1 MLQPG
6 TLLDNK
12 YQIDAVIGQ
21 GGFGHVYRARERLT
35 GEAVAIKELVPTFV
49 HNPDMVKRFVQ
60 EARATLRLK
69 HRNIART
76 YGVFQDHGTYY
87 LAMEYLSG
95 GSLGDRLKQ
104 GPLEFDRA
112 ASIAAD
118 LCAALHYAHER
129 GVVHCD
135 IKPANVLFDDADQVQ
150 LVDFGIAYVSTEMM
164 TRQFHTAAGMAM
176 GTVQYM
182 APEQLAG
189 VRDDPR
195 IDVYAM
201 GVLLYRM
208 VAGRPYLGF
217 QTETTP
223 AAQARNIALI
233 QGQQP
238 EPLRDVRPGVP
249 NWLTET
255 VDKALRKQ
263 PEERFATAR
272 AMREALQEPD
282 QGRTRRDP
290 GLRRARVSDRGRQRR
305 PPEDQ
310 PEARRA
316 PARPPA
322 APRQDLG
329 RRETSVPEPEPAA
342 PRAEKPRDRRG
353 GCLLRGL
360 PAWLLIVGA
369 LTVTALACLI
379 LMLLV
384 IGAGADEIPPTD
396 SHPPAASNSAP
407 PTQDLS
413 AGDQWTRPADDK
425 VMIYVPGGEFHMG
438 SDTEAVAGAMAFC
451 DEFGGPCEPW
461 VYEVEQPRHRVT
473 LDAFW
478 IDQTE
483 VTHREYDACAREDDC
498 PKSQAS
504 LSERERAQGRHP
516 VTGVD
521 WHAAKTYCAWVGG
534 RVPTEAEWEFAARG
548 PDEHTFP
555 WGDPFDGTRLN
566 FCDAKCPEEDGV
578 TAFDDG
584 YELTAP
590 VGTYADGA
598 SWCGALD
605 MAGNV
610 HEWVADWRGPY
621 TAADQENPTG
631 PSSAEKKV
639 VRGGAYNSSPATV
652 RSAWR
657 GQLSPESAGGNLG
670 FRCVWVTE

>member
-21 GGFGHVYRARERLT
+21 GGFGYVYRARERLT

-49 HNPDMVKRFVQ
+49 HNPEMVKRFVQ

-69 HRNIART
+69 HRHIART
-76 YGVFQDHGTYY
+76 YGVFQDHETYY

-104 GPLEFDRA
+104 GALAFDRA
-112 ASIAAD
+112 ASIAAA

-164 TRQFHTAAGMAM
+164 TRQFHTVAGMAM

-182 APEQLAG
+182 SPEQLAG

-233 QGQQP
+233 QGQRPQ
-238 EPLRDVRPGVP
+238 PLREVRPGVP
-249 NWLTET
+249 NWLTDT

-263 PEERFATAR
+263 PEQRFATAK
-272 AMREALQEPD
+272 AMREALQEPQ

-290 GLRRARVSDRGRQRR
+290 ALRAARVSGGGRQRR
-305 PPEDQ
+305 PPQNQ
-310 PEARRA
+310 PGVRRS
-316 PARPPA
+316 PGRPDA
-322 APRQDLG
+322 APRQDVV
-329 RRETSVPEPEPAA
+329 RRDASVPEPEPVA
-342 PRAEKPRDRRG
+342 PHAKTPNDRRG
-353 GCLLRGL
+353 GCFLRGL
-360 PAWLLIVGA
+360 PAWVLIVGA
-369 LTVTALACLI
+369 LAGMALACLI

-384 IGAGADEIPPTD
+384 IGAGADEN
-396 SHPPAASNSAP
+396 PPAQENPPHTSNSAP

-413 AGDQWTRPADDK
+413 AGDQWTRPADDE

-438 SDTEAVAGAMAFC
+438 SDTEAVAEAMAFC
-451 DEFGGPCEPW
+451 DEYGGP
-461 VYEVEQPRHRVT
+461 
-473 LDAFW
+473 
-478 IDQTE
+478 
-483 VTHREYDACAREDDC
+483 
-498 PKSQAS
+498 
-504 LSERERAQGRHP
+504 
-516 VTGVD
+516 
-521 WHAAKTYCAWVGG
+521 
-534 RVPTEAEWEFAARG
+534 
-548 PDEHTFP
+548 
-555 WGDPFDGTRLN
+555 
-566 FCDAKCPEEDGV
+566 
-578 TAFDDG
+578 
-584 YELTAP
+584 
-590 VGTYADGA
+590 
-598 SWCGALD
+598 
-605 MAGNV
+605 
-610 HEWVADWRGPY
+610 
-621 TAADQENPTG
+621 
-631 PSSAEKKV
+631 
-639 VRGGAYNSSPATV
+639 
-652 RSAWR
+652 
-657 GQLSPESAGGNLG
+657 
-670 FRCVWVTE
+670 

>member
-21 GGFGHVYRARERLT
+21 GGFGYVYRARERLT

-49 HNPDMVKRFVQ
+49 HNPEMVKRFVQ

-69 HRNIART
+69 HRHIART

-95 GSLGDRLKQ
+95 GSLGDRLQQ
-104 GPLEFDRA
+104 GPLAIDRA
-112 ASIAAD
+112 AGIAAD
-118 LCAALHYAHER
+118 LCGALHYAHER

-195 IDVYAM
+195 VDVYAM

-233 QGQQP
+233 QQQRP
-238 EPLRDVRPGVP
+238 DPLRDVRPGVP

-255 VDKALRKQ
+255 VDKALNKR
-263 PEERFATAR
+263 PEERFASARAMQEALRAPQREQPRRDPPPRTAR
-272 AMREALQEPD
+272 AS
-282 QGRTRRDP
+282 GR
-290 GLRRARVSDRGRQRR
+290 SQRR
-305 PPEDQ
+305 PLGDQ
-310 PEARRA
+310 AESRRS
-316 PARPPA
+316 PARPDR
-322 APRQDLG
+322 APRQDVE
-329 RRETSVPEPEPAA
+329 RRDIPLPELE
-342 PRAEKPRDRRG
+342 RAGPHGEKPDDRRG
-353 GCLLRGL
+353 GCFLRGL
-360 PAWLLIVGA
+360 PAWVLILGA
-369 LTVTALACLI
+369 LAGVALACLV
-379 LMLLV
+379 LMLFV
-384 IGAGADEIPPTD
+384 IGVGAEET
-396 SHPPAASNSAP
+396 PPAASSPAP
-407 PTQDLS
+407 PTEDLS

-425 VMIYVPGGEFHMG
+425 VMVHVPAGDFHVG
-438 SDTEAVAGAMAFC
+438 SDDEAVAEAMAFC
-451 DEFGGPCEPW
+451 DEYGGACEQW

-473 LDAFW
+473 LDPFW

-483 VTHREYDACAREDDC
+483 VTHSEYDTCVRAGDC
-498 PKSQAS
+498 PKPQAS
-504 LSERERAQGRHP
+504 LSERERAEGRHP

-521 WHAAKTYCAWVGG
+521 WHAAESYCARAGG
-534 RVPTEAEWEFAARG
+534 RLPTEAEWEFAARG
-548 PDEHTFP
+548 PEGPTFP
-555 WGDPFDGTRLN
+555 WGHEFDGTRLN
-566 FCDAKCPEEDGV
+566 FCDANCPEEHGAA
-578 TAFDDG
+578 AFDDG

-590 VGTYADGA
+590 AGAYPGGA

-621 TAADQENPTG
+621 KAADQENPTG
-631 PSSAEKKV
+631 PSATEKKV
-639 VRGGAYNSSPATV
+639 VRGGAYNSSPAAV

-657 GQLSPESAGGNLG
+657 GQLAPEALAANLG
-670 FRCVWVTE
+670 FRCVWDAE